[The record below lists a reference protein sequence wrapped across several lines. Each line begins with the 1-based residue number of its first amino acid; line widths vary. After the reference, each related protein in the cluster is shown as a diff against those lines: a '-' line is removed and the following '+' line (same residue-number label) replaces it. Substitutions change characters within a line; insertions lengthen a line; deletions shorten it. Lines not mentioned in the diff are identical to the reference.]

1 MGSFALVQKKQSL
14 LSNSLAA
21 MKSQLSARTHPVY
34 FPFPNICFQHKTKQ
48 TNKKVILQNKINKLY
63 QPLYYFLFFIVL
75 AFSNCTNNGFYNIFY
90 AYCYSAG
97 HLQSPIIV
105 FCSSTLFSLPLSSCP
120 PFYMC
125 TYIIQL
131 IPFRQ

>member
-21 MKSQLSARTHPVY
+21 MKSQLSARTQPVY

-48 TNKKVILQNKINKLY
+48 TNKKVTLQNKINKLY

-90 AYCYSAG
+90 AYIYIYIVIVLVTFNPLLLCSAPP
-97 HLQSPIIV
+97 HSSPCLCLHV
-105 FCSSTLFSLPLSSCP
+105 LLFTCTHTLFN
-120 PFYMC
+120 
-125 TYIIQL
+125 
-131 IPFRQ
+131 